1 MSGGRDAGRQA
12 VLWLAFLVAASC
24 AGRAPEPAEWV
35 SGRYQCQT
43 CRMTVVDRGFASQ
56 MVTALDEPRFFD
68 DTGCLSTFLTRTPA
82 IPGAAV
88 YVADHRTG
96 AWVPAG
102 EAMFVRVDA
111 LTAPMGSHVV
121 AYASDASRAAD
132 PPAAAGTAVD
142 RVAVIPAPWSGGR
155 P

>member
-1 MSGGRDAGRQA
+1 ML
-12 VLWLAFLVAASC
+12 VLWTLLAVSC
-24 AGRAPEPAEWV
+24 NGRPPQPAEWA

-56 MVTALDEPRFFD
+56 IVTALDEPRFFD
-68 DTGCLSTFLTRTPA
+68 DMGCLSTFLSRTPPIA
-82 IPGAAV
+82 GAAL

-96 AWVPAG
+96 AWVSAS
-102 EAMFVRVDA
+102 EAVFVRVEA

-121 AYASDASRAAD
+121 AHADDASRAAD
-132 PPAAAGTAVD
+132 PAAATGTVVD
-142 RVAVIPAPWSGGR
+142 RATVIPAQWSGGQ